1 MIYTL
6 YHMYILFIYI
16 RPSPTGFIADI
27 ADYRLD
33 WYKKWDNNTDLVAQ

>member
-16 RPSPTGFIADI
+16 RPTGFIADI

-33 WYKKWDNNTDLVAQ
+33 WYKKWDNNTDWVAQ